1 MPAVDTMVDESK
13 EEKGNHL
20 GLILGIKGTI
30 SMNMG
35 TTQQQSSNN
44 GEQEEHSNQENHN
57 NELKVKEERKRTR
70 KGNVKENREW
80 RK

>member
-1 MPAVDTMVDESK
+1 MKVR

-20 GLILGIKGTI
+20 GLILGTKGTI

-44 GEQEEHSNQENHN
+44 GEQEEHSNQENQN

>member
-1 MPAVDTMVDESK
+1 MKVR

-20 GLILGIKGTI
+20 RLILGTEGTV

-35 TTQQQSSNN
+35 TTQQQSLNN
-44 GEQEEHSNQENHN
+44 GEQEEHSNQENQN

-70 KGNVKENREW
+70 KGDVKENRE
-80 RK
+80 

>member
-1 MPAVDTMVDESK
+1 MKVR

-20 GLILGIKGTI
+20 RLILGTEGTI

-35 TTQQQSSNN
+35 TTQQQSSDN
-44 GEQEEHSNQENHN
+44 GELEEYSNPENQN

>member
-1 MPAVDTMVDESK
+1 MKVR

-20 GLILGIKGTI
+20 GLILGIKGII

-35 TTQQQSSNN
+35 TTQQQSPNN
-44 GEQEEHSNQENHN
+44 GEQEEHSNQENQN

-70 KGNVKENREW
+70 KGNVKENREC